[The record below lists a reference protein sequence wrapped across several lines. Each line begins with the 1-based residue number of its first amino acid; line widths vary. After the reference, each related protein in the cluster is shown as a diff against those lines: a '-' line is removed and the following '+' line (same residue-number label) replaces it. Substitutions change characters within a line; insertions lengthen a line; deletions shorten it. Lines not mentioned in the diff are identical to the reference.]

1 MQGCTKSCHPQ
12 GTICYDVSN
21 KEVLPTGHQY
31 YCRANAPMRKMNCNR
46 LKWTDEDG
54 TSKDTHG
61 LCRAPC
67 RRLEITGSTCNE
79 CINTHWAFPE
89 CKGIDLKKSGIEEK
103 QGLITTVSY
112 CLFVLCFQTFSR
124 FLECFC
130 NPLGVGDP
138 FTSRLCDKDT
148 GECNCKSSKISGI
161 HCDRCAEGYE
171 GEFPD
176 C

>member
-1 MQGCTKSCHPQ
+1 MQGCTESCHPQ

-54 TSKDTHG
+54 TSKATHG

-89 CKGIDLKKSGIEEK
+89 CKGINLEKSGIDEK
-103 QGLITTVSY
+103 QVSY
-112 CLFVLCFQTFSR
+112 CLLALCFRTFFS
-124 FLECFC
+124 
-130 NPLGVGDP
+130 
-138 FTSRLCDKDT
+138 
-148 GECNCKSSKISGI
+148 
-161 HCDRCAEGYE
+161 
-171 GEFPD
+171 FP
-176 C
+176 

>member
-1 MQGCTKSCHPQ
+1 
-12 GTICYDVSN
+12 
-21 KEVLPTGHQY
+21 
-31 YCRANAPMRKMNCNR
+31 MRKMNCNR

-54 TSKDTHG
+54 TSKATHE

-89 CKGIDLKKSGIEEK
+89 CKGINLKKSGIYEK
-103 QGLITTVSY
+103 HGFILHTRFMFPNIFLVS
-112 CLFVLCFQTFSR
+112 
-124 FLECFC
+124 LECFC

-138 FTSRLCDKDT
+138 VTSRFCDKDT
-148 GECNCKSSKISGI
+148 GKCNCKSSKISGI